1 MFSREPKTVE
11 LVETKYRK
19 IATQIP
25 TPGTKEII
33 ARLEKTES
41 RSMQGQFPI
50 IWDKAEDF
58 SVYDIAGNKW
68 IDFTSTIFV
77 ANIGHGNAHVLAA
90 TKNQIDAYMH
100 TMVYG
105 EMVQSP
111 QVQFAKLLTDYLPAS
126 LNAVF
131 FTNSGAEA
139 TEGAI
144 KLAKKYTGRSKL
156 ISFKKSYHG
165 STNGALSL
173 IGDEYFKEMY
183 RPLLPD
189 TLQLNYGNIE
199 ELNQIDC
206 RTAAVFFEPVQAESG
221 IYIPTIEYVQALRK
235 KCDEVGAL
243 LVFDEIQ
250 TGFGRTGSMFAFEQY
265 HVVPDIL
272 LLAKGM
278 GGGLPIGAF
287 IADKKIMSAFMDN
300 PILGHITTFGG
311 NAVTAAASLACIE
324 VIENEQLIASV
335 ESKGLLF
342 EKNLHHHKAKAYR
355 RKGLMM
361 ALEFDSFELNKKII
375 DACIENGLITDW
387 FLFAPNCLRVCPP
400 LIITEEEIL
409 EICKIINEQIKISL
423 S

>member
-1 MFSREPKTVE
+1 
-11 LVETKYRK
+11 
-19 IATQIP
+19 
-25 TPGTKEII
+25 
-33 ARLEKTES
+33 
-41 RSMQGQFPI
+41 
-50 IWDKAEDF
+50 
-58 SVYDIAGNKW
+58 
-68 IDFTSTIFV
+68 
-77 ANIGHGNAHVLAA
+77 
-90 TKNQIDAYMH
+90 
-100 TMVYG
+100 
-105 EMVQSP
+105 
-111 QVQFAKLLTDYLPAS
+111 
-126 LNAVF
+126 
-131 FTNSGAEA
+131 
-139 TEGAI
+139 
-144 KLAKKYTGRSKL
+144 
-156 ISFKKSYHG
+156 
-165 STNGALSL
+165 
-173 IGDEYFKEMY
+173 
-183 RPLLPD
+183 
-189 TLQLNYGNIE
+189 
-199 ELNQIDC
+199 
-206 RTAAVFFEPVQAESG
+206 
-221 IYIPTIEYVQALRK
+221 
-235 KCDEVGAL
+235 
-243 LVFDEIQ
+243 
-250 TGFGRTGSMFAFEQY
+250 MFAFEQY